1 MKTVIE
7 ETNGYVEANMY
18 DDKDYENKNPIINV
32 EIRLPRKDNPNAV
45 LETFFVFPR
54 AWEEEGKEKYKGEG
68 KKSLCKVIQQLIDEK
83 KLTPK
88 TGIELEASGGKASK
102 DFTSTESEKEL
113 DAFLAKYPKA
123 LEILNKIIKTNQW
136 LARELPDRPYTDADK
151 VKDKAR
157 LAEDIRQNQ
166 RLVAYYKTYGFTV
179 VPGKDEGNRT
189 PMTGTIGG
197 ILSACQTGGK
207 KTRRTKKT
215 RKFSRRK

>member
-1 MKTVIE
+1 MNTIVE
-7 ETNGYVEANMY
+7 QTGRLVEANTY
-18 DDKDYENKNPIINV
+18 DENGNHIINI
-32 EIRLPRKDNPNAV
+32 EIRLPGKDTPNAF

-54 AWEEEGKEKYKGEG
+54 TRQEKGSEKYKGEG
-68 KKSLCKVIQQLIDEK
+68 KRALCKVIKQLVSEK
-83 KLTPK
+83 KIEEK
-88 TGIELEASGGKASK
+88 TVIELEASGGKAAK
-102 DFTSTESEKEL
+102 GFTSTESEESL
-113 DAFLAKYPKA
+113 NEFLSKYPTA
-123 LEILNKIIKTNQW
+123 LKYLNESIRRNEWMAEK
-136 LARELPDRPYTDADK
+136 LPDRPYTAADR

-197 ILSACQTGGK
+197 ILSACQKTGGK